1 MPPIQINRRRFLGCS
16 AAASLAL
23 SQGGLAESAAIDGA
37 VEPVRLGLIG
47 IGNRGTALLRS
58 MLDLPGTSFVAVCD
72 TDRKHRQRGEG
83 IIEKARGQ
91 RPESYDDPRKVCDRN
106 DIDAVIVALPCD
118 SHVQVYSD
126 VLAAGKHLYAEKPLG
141 ITLEGCDRLIAASA
155 AAPRLVV
162 HVGFQ
167 RRSNPRF
174 RQGIDLISRGEL
186 GPLIEARATWT
197 SSNGPITGHG
207 GWLGRRERSGDW
219 MVEQGVHIWDV
230 FGWLAGGLPVRAT
243 AWGRRDL
250 FASIDPERDVTD
262 HYSVDLEWSDGF
274 RASFVQSWI
283 APAGES
289 FAGSSL
295 RVLGEQ
301 GGIDF
306 ATGAL
311 TFRDRKLPGR
321 TIHPGPQPDT
331 RLALESFLA
340 SIRSSSP
347 LFPPLSL
354 ADARAAT
361 RVGLLVRKSVEE
373 RRPVL
378 MDEINA

>member
-23 SQGGLAESAAIDGA
+23 SQGGLAETAAIDGA
-37 VEPVRLGLIG
+37 AHPVRLGLIG

-58 MLDLPGTSFVAVCD
+58 VLELPGAPIVAVCD
-72 TDRKHRQRGEG
+72 SDRKHRQRGEG

-91 RPESYDDPRKVCDRN
+91 RPESYHDPCKVFDRT
-106 DIDAVIVALPCD
+106 DVDAVIVALPCD
-118 SHVQVYSD
+118 AHVQVYSD
-126 VLAAGKHLYAEKPLG
+126 ALAAGKHLYAEKPLG

-155 AAPRLVV
+155 GAPRLAV

-186 GPLIEARATWT
+186 GPLVEARATWT

-230 FGWLAGGLPVRAT
+230 FHWLAGDLPTKAT
-243 AWGRRDL
+243 GWGRRDL
-250 FASIDPERDVTD
+250 FASIDPQRDVTD
-262 HYSVDLEWSDGF
+262 HYSVDLEWPDGF

-289 FAGSSL
+289 FTGSSL

-311 TFRDRKLPGR
+311 TFRDRKEPGR

-347 LFPPLSL
+347 LPPPLSL

-361 RVGLLVRKSVEE
+361 RVGLLVRKAVEE

-378 MDEINA
+378 MEEIDG